1 MPELLA
7 QFENRY
13 YEDYD
18 NGDPDLDDDGLEMID
33 GGISQCFRDHKVKT
47 SRRPLRSVLYYMK
60 GHDSASISLTPVQLP
75 PRSKILQVRKI
86 HSSFFRPLGG
96 KSFLPSV
103 PWGKSLFFS
112 FLHSGIHDCFIFLGC
127 CEHQPYSGLN
137 Q

>member
-33 GGISQCFRDHKVKT
+33 GGISQSFRDHKVKT

-75 PRSKILQVRKI
+75 PRSKILQVCKTTFI
-86 HSSFFRPLGG
+86 ILSPLGWKKFSTLGPMG
-96 KSFLPSV
+96 K
-103 PWGKSLFFS
+103 KSILLFPAFRNS
-112 FLHSGIHDCFIFLGC
+112 
-127 CEHQPYSGLN
+127 
-137 Q
+137 